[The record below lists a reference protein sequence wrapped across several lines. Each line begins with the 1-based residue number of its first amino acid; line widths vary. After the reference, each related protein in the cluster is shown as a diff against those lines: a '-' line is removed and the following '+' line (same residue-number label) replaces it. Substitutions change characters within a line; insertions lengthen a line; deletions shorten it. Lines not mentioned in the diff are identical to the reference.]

1 EGCSQAS
8 GRALYGCMCDR
19 IARELGTPEEFLVS
33 EEGRNWTGRNG
44 SLKMLKEMP
53 QYLQILV
60 MTIPSGYMCRLIRYP
75 FNKIPTDLANI
86 DDLIKIV
93 HDMLVDK
100 LCIIQCLDCSNNSNN
115 VNIISNK
122 EFKQCLK
129 KKISELQKTMMIMI
143 SKDALIKLEND
154 ELVFKNGHIRERTEI
169 ADESIGNSKIVSEND
184 SREDQ
189 APEIIELSS
198 DEDNQTPEDE
208 RTPKIIMILVI
219 FIEQTPETAR
229 MNGQQIKFVC

>member
-1 EGCSQAS
+1 
-8 GRALYGCMCDR
+8 MCDI

-44 SLKMLKEMP
+44 SLKMLKEMRDMLKQKTNKHCVSFVKTNQLENP

-75 FNKIPTDLANI
+75 FNKIPTDFVNI
-86 DDLIKIV
+86 DDLIKI
-93 HDMLVDK
+93 
-100 LCIIQCLDCSNNSNN
+100 CS
-115 VNIISNK
+115 
-122 EFKQCLK
+122 
-129 KKISELQKTMMIMI
+129 
-143 SKDALIKLEND
+143 LIRND

-198 DEDNQTPEDE
+198 DEDE
-208 RTPKIIMILVI
+208 RTPEIIMILVI

-229 MNGQQIKFVC
+229 KNGQQIKFVC